1 MHITPPTRFVGV
13 CRRVLQ
19 LVAEV
24 DILDVKALKPRQVL
38 LLPIVANGGN
48 GGVVAN
54 LENKLQRK
62 VDDVIMTYLLAIR
75 RLRLLL
81 ARPPAGHL
89 RSHTT

>member
-13 CRRVLQ
+13 CRRVHQ

-54 LENKLQRK
+54 LENKLQR
-62 VDDVIMTYLLAIR
+62 IRLMTSL
-75 RLRLLL
+75 
-81 ARPPAGHL
+81 
-89 RSHTT
+89 

>member
-13 CRRVLQ
+13 CRRVHQ
-19 LVAEV
+19 LVAEM

-54 LENKLQRK
+54 LENKLQR
-62 VDDVIMTYLLAIR
+62 IRLMTSL
-75 RLRLLL
+75 
-81 ARPPAGHL
+81 
-89 RSHTT
+89 

>member
-48 GGVVAN
+48 GGVVA
-54 LENKLQRK
+54 KLRINFRLLSHQ
-62 VDDVIMTYLLAIR
+62 VDDVIFVTSC
-75 RLRLLL
+75 
-81 ARPPAGHL
+81 HD
-89 RSHTT
+89 

>member
-1 MHITPPTRFVGV
+1 MVITQWYGLHVVWLTSMHITPPTRFVGV
-13 CRRVLQ
+13 CRRVHQ

-54 LENKLQRK
+54 LENKLQR
-62 VDDVIMTYLLAIR
+62 IRLMTSL
-75 RLRLLL
+75 
-81 ARPPAGHL
+81 
-89 RSHTT
+89 